1 MKLSRKLRWWAISAI
16 AIVTAV
22 ILLGQIADY
31 FYNRHRIDSDAVEHS
46 LRSELPMGSPL
57 AVVEDSLRRRKME
70 FSFEASSH
78 SVYAI
83 VRGVR
88 GSSFL
93 IERSVLY
100 TFHFDEELKLRSIDL
115 KTELTG
121 P

>member
-1 MKLSRKLRWWAISAI
+1 MK
-16 AIVTAV
+16 
-22 ILLGQIADY
+22 
-31 FYNRHRIDSDAVEHS
+31 
-46 LRSELPMGSPL
+46 
-57 AVVEDSLRRRKME
+57 

-93 IERSVLY
+93 IEKSVLY
-100 TFHFDEELKLRSIDL
+100 TFHFDDGLRLRSIDV
-115 KTELTG
+115 KIELTG

>member
-78 SVYAI
+78 SVSSI

-88 GSSFL
+88 GSSFP
-93 IERSVLY
+93 IEKSVLY
-100 TFHFDEELKLRSIDL
+100 TFHFDEELKLRSIDV

>member
-1 MKLSRKLRWWAISAI
+1 
-16 AIVTAV
+16 
-22 ILLGQIADY
+22 
-31 FYNRHRIDSDAVEHS
+31 
-46 LRSELPMGSPL
+46 
-57 AVVEDSLRRRKME
+57 ME

-93 IERSVLY
+93 IEKSVLY

>member
-1 MKLSRKLRWWAISAI
+1 MAA
-16 AIVTAV
+16 VTAL

-31 FYNRHRIDSDAVEHS
+31 FYNRHRVDSATLEHN

-57 AVVEDSLRRRKME
+57 AVVEDSLRRRKLE
-70 FSFEASSH
+70 FTFEASSR

-83 VRGVR
+83 VRGVK
-88 GSSFL
+88 GGGFL
-93 IERSVLY
+93 IEESVLY
-100 TFHFDEELKLRSIDL
+100 TFRFDEELKLRSIEV

>member
-1 MKLSRKLRWWAISAI
+1 LRWWAISAI
-16 AIVTAV
+16 AIVATV

-31 FYNRHRIDSDAVEHS
+31 FYNRHRVDSDAVEHS
-46 LRSELPMGSPL
+46 IRSELPMGSPL
-57 AVVEDSLRRRKME
+57 AVVENSLRRREMK

-93 IERSVLY
+93 IEKSVLY
-100 TFHFDEELKLRSIDL
+100 TFHFDDGLRLRSIDV
-115 KTELTG
+115 KIELTG